1 MSWEEDRAKHQMTRV
16 YDKALAR
23 VHTMKVGGYH
33 LSFMKDRK
41 QRLESNG
48 RVMDTFCADLLVFAI
63 DPQINN

>member
-1 MSWEEDRAKHQMTRV
+1 VSWEEDRAKHLTRV

-33 LSFMKDRK
+33 LSFKKDRK
-41 QRLESNG
+41 AWVERNG
-48 RVMDTFCADLLVFAI
+48 RKMDTFCADLLVFAI

>member
-1 MSWEEDRAKHQMTRV
+1 MSWEEDRAKHLTRV

-41 QRLESNG
+41 KRLTSNG
-48 RVMDTFCADLLVFAI
+48 RVLDTFCADLLVFAVEPYI
-63 DPQINN
+63 SN